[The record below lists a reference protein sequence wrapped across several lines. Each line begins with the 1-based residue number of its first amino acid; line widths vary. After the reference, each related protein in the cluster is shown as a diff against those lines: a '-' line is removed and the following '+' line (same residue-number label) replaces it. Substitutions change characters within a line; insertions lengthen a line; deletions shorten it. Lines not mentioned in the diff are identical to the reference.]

1 MPAATPDTPALE
13 FRHVTRRFASGGGN
27 LSVPAMALLIPAPQA
42 AAAPVTAP
50 QTDDRTAWS
59 AYLNDVANRNMDGI
73 NNSPYVYL
81 VPPAPTGAAASDMAA
96 TETEAPAESAA
107 ASDSAPELSA
117 PVDGDYE
124 RLLDKAKTDVSRGI
138 VRGNLLMF
146 AGLDSARTANLTVA
160 AFDGV
165 EPNTMRGVRV
175 VFIGAAADSERVKA
189 AVEPAGVEYV
199 FVDTAQ

>member
-1 MPAATPDTPALE
+1 MKSI
-13 FRHVTRRFASGGGN
+13 TR
-27 LSVPAMALLIPAPQA
+27 ALLIASLVLPVIACGKKEEPQQA

-50 QTDDRTAWS
+50 TTNDKAGWN
-59 AYLNDVANRNMDGI
+59 AYLNDVANRHMEGI
-73 NNSPYVYL
+73 TNSPYVYL
-81 VPPAPTGAAASDMAA
+81 VPPAPAHVAEEAA
-96 TETEAPAESAA
+96 EAEVDADGNRDVQMSTT
-107 ASDSAPELSA
+107 
-117 PVDGDYE
+117 VDGDYE

-146 AGLDSARTANLTVA
+146 AGLESARTANLTVA

-165 EPNTMRGVRV
+165 EANTMRGVRV
-175 VFIGAAADSERVKA
+175 LFAGRAADSERVKA

>member
-1 MPAATPDTPALE
+1 MDVATSSPA
-13 FRHVTRRFASGGGN
+13 VTVN
-27 LSVPAMALLIPAPQA
+27 IA
-42 AAAPVTAP
+42 AALPRLA
-50 QTDDRTAWS
+50 Q
-59 AYLNDVANRNMDGI
+59 
-73 NNSPYVYL
+73 
-81 VPPAPTGAAASDMAA
+81 
-96 TETEAPAESAA
+96 
-107 ASDSAPELSA
+107 SAPDRIA
-117 PVDGDYE
+117 MRCPGPDGRYGDAHALTYGA
-124 RLLDKAKTDVSRGI
+124 LDTRSDAIAAGLAARGI

>member
-1 MPAATPDTPALE
+1 MKSIH
-13 FRHVTRRFASGGGN
+13 R
-27 LSVPAMALLIPAPQA
+27 ALLIACLVLPVLACSKDEPAPQA
-42 AAAPVTAP
+42 QATPVTAP
-50 QTDDRTAWS
+50 QNDDRAAWN

-81 VPPAPTGAAASDMAA
+81 VPPAPAGAPAS
-96 TETEAPAESAA
+96 EPAPAEAGADAA
-107 ASDSAPELSA
+107 ANADAAPELSA

-124 RLLDKAKTDVSRGI
+124 RLLEKAKLDVSRGI

>member
-1 MPAATPDTPALE
+1 MKSIH
-13 FRHVTRRFASGGGN
+13 R
-27 LSVPAMALLIPAPQA
+27 ALLIACLVLPVLACSKDEPAPQA

-107 ASDSAPELSA
+107 ASDSAPELAA

>member
-1 MPAATPDTPALE
+1 M
-13 FRHVTRRFASGGGN
+13 RRGRCQR
-27 LSVPAMALLIPAPQA
+27 L
-42 AAAPVTAP
+42 
-50 QTDDRTAWS
+50 R
-59 AYLNDVANRNMDGI
+59 
-73 NNSPYVYL
+73 L
-81 VPPAPTGAAASDMAA
+81 VPPAPAGAPAS
-96 TETEAPAESAA
+96 EPAPAEAGADAA
-107 ASDSAPELSA
+107 ANADAAPELSA

-124 RLLDKAKTDVSRGI
+124 RLLEKAKTDVSRGI

-160 AFDGV
+160 AFEGV

>member
-1 MPAATPDTPALE
+1 MKSIN
-13 FRHVTRRFASGGGN
+13 R
-27 LSVPAMALLIPAPQA
+27 ALLVACLVLPVVACSKDEPEQQTQVA
-42 AAAPVTAP
+42 SVTAP
-50 QTDDRTAWS
+50 QTADRAAWNT
-59 AYLNDVANRNMDGI
+59 YLNEIANRNMEGI
-73 NNSPYVYL
+73 TNSPYVYL
-81 VPPAPTGAAASDMAA
+81 VPPAPAGVTDSAVPPADTDAGAEAGAADAGPQLAG
-96 TETEAPAESAA
+96 
-107 ASDSAPELSA
+107 

-160 AFDGV
+160 AFDGI

-175 VFIGAAADSERVKA
+175 LFIGTAGDSERVKA